1 MWQSREVRFA
11 SDHPTAPGHF
21 PAHPVIPGVLVLD
34 EAVKLALGGGA
45 ADEELIIRTAKF
57 HSPVRPGDAIVVRW
71 QVQPPRIIRF
81 ECRLVDGDTLVAS
94 GTLET
99 GSMLK

>member
-1 MWQSREVRFA
+1 MWQSKEIRFA

-34 EAVKLALGGGA
+34 EAIKLALGGGA

-57 HSPVRPGDAIVVRW
+57 HSPVLPGDAIVVRW
-71 QVQPPRIIRF
+71 QVQPSRLIRF

-99 GSMLK
+99 GPALK